1 MLASTPVG
9 NGEEVK
15 AAELKELKQIN
26 KKLKE
31 LIDLKKQ
38 DNLVTAIFNFCV
50 IVLGI
55 VYVLINR

>member
-1 MLASTPVG
+1 M
-9 NGEEVK
+9 
-15 AAELKELKQIN
+15 KELKQIN

-31 LIDLKKQ
+31 LVDLKKQ
-38 DNLVTAIFNFCV
+38 DNLVTAIFNLCV

>member
-1 MLASTPVG
+1 M
-9 NGEEVK
+9 K

-26 KKLKE
+26 KKIKE
-31 LIDLKKQ
+31 LVDLKKQ
-38 DNLVTAIFNFCV
+38 DNLVTVIFNFCV